1 MRRATITAV
10 TSVPASATTLTR
22 TPSALRTAIVASV
35 TEPEQPDQQRD
46 EQREGNV
53 RQQWGD
59 NVFVDT
65 DDREDLPDDDGGD
78 DPDHGTQHPGR
89 KVGAEQVQRRR
100 VTAPRNRQHGRRPPQ
115 GWRRATA
122 ATA

>member
-1 MRRATITAV
+1 MRRATSTAV

-53 RQQWGD
+53 RQQRRD
-59 NVFVDT
+59 DVFVDT
-65 DDREDLPDDDGGD
+65 HDREDLPDDDGGD
-78 DPDHGTQHPGR
+78 DPDHCAQHPGGEVR
-89 KVGAEQVQRRR
+89 AEQVQRRR
-100 VTAPRNRQHGRRPPQ
+100 VTAPGNR
-115 GWRRATA
+115 
-122 ATA
+122 